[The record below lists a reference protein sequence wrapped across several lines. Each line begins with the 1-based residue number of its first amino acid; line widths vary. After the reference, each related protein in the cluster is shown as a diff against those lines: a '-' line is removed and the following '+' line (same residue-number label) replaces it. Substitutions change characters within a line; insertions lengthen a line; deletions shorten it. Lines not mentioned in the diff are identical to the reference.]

1 MLGNLGLELWFNWR
15 QALIYNKEWISL
27 LDLLTLDSAETEKKK
42 LSGGSAFSVCNKQK
56 CCHSGDETIKINT
69 SF

>member
-27 LDLLTLDSAETEKKK
+27 LDLLTLDSAETEKKNF
-42 LSGGSAFSVCNKQK
+42 LGVLHLVCV
-56 CCHSGDETIKINT
+56 INRNAAIVEVRQ
-69 SF
+69 